1 MLPGSPGNPST
12 KVLLVKYSGSKA
24 GRISSNCLLTS
35 QMSSAETSSTTV
47 WERVCWTMFAE
58 ITKTKSSGAKLY
70 RVVSSRIRDGKP
82 RSWSIPAIYQILTF
96 LRGRAVCMCVCV
108 CVRERE
114 RERERDS
121 LECKTQ
127 AQRKLEWEIRKKD
140 SSLNNL
146 RSSIRELR

>member
-1 MLPGSPGNPST
+1 
-12 KVLLVKYSGSKA
+12 
-24 GRISSNCLLTS
+24 
-35 QMSSAETSSTTV
+35 
-47 WERVCWTMFAE
+47 
-58 ITKTKSSGAKLY
+58 
-70 RVVSSRIRDGKP
+70 VSSRIRDGKP